1 MRVRD
6 VFVCQEHLT
15 KDLGKL
21 SLKTSKTNLG
31 SSSYRDIPFSV
42 VYFPLFAHINKLGKT
57 SEDDNVPF
65 YWSFISGC
73 VAGCTAAVAVS
84 PCDGESSS
92 LSKNTFLNRC

>member
-1 MRVRD
+1 MNVQLGQVISRD
-6 VFVCQEHLT
+6 FSET
-15 KDLGKL
+15 Y
-21 SLKTSKTNLG
+21 LG

-57 SEDDNVPF
+57 SEEDEVPF

-84 PCDGESSS
+84 PCDGEHSS
-92 LSKNTFLNRC
+92 LAKNTCLSIC